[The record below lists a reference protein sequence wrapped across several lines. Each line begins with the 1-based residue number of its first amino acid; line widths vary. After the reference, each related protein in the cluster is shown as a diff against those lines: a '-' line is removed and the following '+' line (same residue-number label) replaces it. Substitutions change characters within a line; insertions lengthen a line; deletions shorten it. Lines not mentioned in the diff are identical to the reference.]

1 MSIDLEG
8 EAYHQAVKEMEVLKG
23 LEKLDADLNQLQI
36 TIKKL
41 NEIVGQS

>member
-8 EAYHQAVKEMEVLKG
+8 EAYHQAVKEIEVLKG
-23 LEKLDADLNQLQI
+23 LERLDTDLNQLQV

>member
-8 EAYHQAVKEMEVLKG
+8 EAYHQAVKEVEVLKG
-23 LEKLDADLNQLQI
+23 LERLDADLNQLQV

>member
-8 EAYHQAVKEMEVLKG
+8 EAYHQSVKEMEVLKG
-23 LEKLDADLNQLQI
+23 LEKLDADLNQLKV

-41 NEIVGQS
+41 NEIVGLS

>member
-23 LEKLDADLNQLQI
+23 LERLDADLNQLQI

-41 NEIVGQS
+41 NKIVGQS

>member
-1 MSIDLEG
+1 MSINLEG

-23 LEKLDADLNQLQI
+23 LEKLNADLNQLKV